1 MDFFAS
7 LYEIDSAESSSSS
20 LVASVDIGVE
30 GGGVFDILD
39 SSSISTDSSSS
50 VIYEEQMATNPLR
63 ATAEKLAETKHK
75 NDTEEL
81 TDANGQTTHINNNV
95 PLAIIGDKGSGKT
108 TMIKALIET
117 IHSVKEN
124 GFVSI
129 YYIYTTLS
137 LDLELP
143 EYVVCI
149 DINRAES
156 FLTSLF
162 EIKSIYNSYVVF
174 FDKLQKSRL
183 LDRIDDENDKKLA
196 RVLSLAD
203 NEIIRYNQEV
213 VNSGADTAAVV
224 DKIIETGER
233 LVKKFSK
240 PFSLDSVRIPA
251 MRKDQRDCIIIDD
264 VAIAGKLLFK
274 SLKDNDIYEYLTL
287 SRHMRLLVIFAGQQ
301 VEQLPKPI
309 RREIMTWMFSR
320 NTSLSLLDGVISLN
334 ARKRIEEVQGRL
346 KRYEFVVYNAYDDYV
361 GVV

>member
-1 MDFFAS
+1 MTA
-7 LYEIDSAESSSSS
+7 
-20 LVASVDIGVE
+20 
-30 GGGVFDILD
+30 
-39 SSSISTDSSSS
+39 
-50 VIYEEQMATNPLR
+50 NPLR
-63 ATAEKLAETKHK
+63 TVAAKLAETNHK

-81 TDANGQTTHINNNV
+81 TGPKGQTTHINNNV

-108 TMIKALIET
+108 TMIKALIDT
-117 IHSVKEN
+117 MHNVKEN

-137 LDLELP
+137 LDLDLP

-174 FDKLQKSRL
+174 FDKLQKSGL
-183 LDRIDDENDKKLA
+183 LDKIEDENDKELA

-203 NEIIRYNQEV
+203 NEIIRYNQDV
-213 VNSGADTAAVV
+213 VNSGLETAVVV

-240 PFSLDSVRIPA
+240 PFSLDSVRVPA

-309 RREIMTWMFSR
+309 RREIMTWMFSK
-320 NTSLSLLDGVISLN
+320 NTTLSLLDGVISLN

-346 KRYEFVVYNAYDDYV
+346 KRYEFVIYNAYDDYV